1 MKIYCFYLKL
11 LDEYL
16 TIPETGKSLSLYA
29 WTADKELAKQF
40 IHTRNMDHYRYAKR
54 KTDKG
59 VLDDTHLSQREINLQ
74 PLYDGIQ
81 EVMIP
86 MTWQELASVNAKIDS
101 IEKLAYENKTA
112 IEKIMFPKKIK
123 ELLLSCNEICE
134 HDRNGYCVSVI
145 NSFYV
150 FMNLYGKYMSFGKKD
165 K

>member
-1 MKIYCFYLKL
+1 MKIHCFYLKL

-16 TIPETGKSLSLYA
+16 SIPETGKSLSLYA
-29 WTADKELAKQF
+29 WTANKELAKQF
-40 IHTRNMDHYRYAKR
+40 IHTRNMEHYRYAKR
-54 KTDKG
+54 KADKG
-59 VLDDTHLSQREINLQ
+59 ILDDTHMSQYEIELQ
-74 PLYDGIQ
+74 PLYDGIR

-86 MTWQELASVNAKIDS
+86 MTWQEFASVNGKIDS
-101 IEKLAYENKTA
+101 IEKLSYENKNA
-112 IEKIMFPKKIK
+112 IEKIMFPKKIR

-150 FMNLYGKYMSFGKKD
+150 FMNLYGKYMSFGEKD